1 MRVHHLNNVSSA
13 FRLLDKHNVSI
24 NAFTKYEK
32 SGFMQ
37 LFILNLSG

>member
-24 NAFTKYEK
+24 YTMNNQSDVSF
-32 SGFMQ
+32 
-37 LFILNLSG
+37 